1 MREKLGLVKEEK
13 ENENTSQAQIKDVEL
28 LDSSLKEQLEDIV
41 SRFENNIELV
51 VIKDSTVEKS
61 SMIEAMVKEICSV
74 SNKLKFTSF
83 EKGENP
89 EFEKKIK
96 ADRFPTI
103 AILDKNGYFSGI
115 KFSSLP
121 SGHELNSFILAM
133 YNIAGPGQKISDN
146 TMKNIKN
153 ISSPVSI
160 KIGISLSCTKC
171 PETVQAAQKI
181 AIENKNV
188 NVEVI
193 DVFTFPDFKEKYDIM
208 SVPAMIINDKDI
220 FFGQKNID
228 EVIEI
233 LK

>member
-1 MREKLGLVKEEK
+1 
-13 ENENTSQAQIKDVEL
+13 
-28 LDSSLKEQLEDIV
+28 
-41 SRFENNIELV
+41 
-51 VIKDSTVEKS
+51 
-61 SMIEAMVKEICSV
+61 
-74 SNKLKFTSF
+74 
-83 EKGENP
+83 
-89 EFEKKIK
+89 
-96 ADRFPTI
+96 
-103 AILDKNGYFSGI
+103 
-115 KFSSLP
+115 
-121 SGHELNSFILAM
+121 M